1 MFESTRATTKKQNL
15 IFIVF
20 FFNHLKINNVIIT
33 LKGELVFFSFRL
45 FLVYKKKR
53 CLLVFFFLV

>member
-1 MFESTRATTKKQNL
+1 L

-33 LKGELVFFSFRL
+33 LKREFFFSFRL
-45 FLVYKKKR
+45 FLVYKKTSSFG
-53 CLLVFFFLV
+53 VFFFSFN